1 MAAGRLPVLFEDVA
15 IAATRIRGGVTR
27 TALTHSHWLSQLCGC
42 EVFLKH
48 EQTMF
53 TGSFKERGARNAL
66 LSLSEEERA
75 RGVVAASAGNHALA
89 LSWHGKQLGVP
100 VSVLMPTVA
109 PMAKRSKC
117 ATFGAHIVVH
127 GDTIGD
133 AKLQRRRRS
142 ATRVRQRLRRRAHH
156 RGRGHAGPR
165 AHRAAAR
172 GDHFDYVMVP
182 CGGAGSRRRVAAI
195 KALRAAR
202 VVGVEPR
209 NCASFSHA
217 LAVGHPDPVETT
229 STLADG
235 LAVPTVGA
243 NAFEVA
249 RAHADDVCIVDEA
262 DVALAVLRLL
272 ENEKVT
278 IEGGGAT
285 GLAAILPGGPYH
297 DQVRGAKV
305 AVPLCGGNIDVTTL
319 GRVIDRGMAADGRL
333 VRFVAE
339 IKFILECTGADHS
352 RAVREAM
359 IDAGVT
365 ILVWGR
371 EVYAATPTR
380 PSSPRR
386 RRAGP
391 RSPRPSSET
400 GRCAKPSAKP
410 TDKPTTTTTT
420 PAPSAKPS
428 AKRTDK
434 PTTTTTTPAPPPA
447 KASAKTRA
455 DCLAGSEGSCAK
467 CCEGIAGKCQELT
480 VSGSWA
486 KRNEI
491 PLTGNDDCVLLKGSY
506 NKIFAT
512 SPRLKRPRLFFAS
525 ARRGEEA
532 ATTIVVVEGDY
543 DYLNVSVSRVHPG
556 SPSVAA
562 SSARAQPDAR
572 VDASRTRGG
581 DDKDKLTVVEGKYNL
596 FKGDAGDDT
605 LNVVEGDG
613 NILKGGAGTDTFDL
627 PDETTKESKTD
638 GKGNSVN
645 QGSTP
650 LIVGLCVGAAVLVL
664 VLAVVVRKLR
674 GRASE
679 GTSAPKLDAEVQLEA
694 ARRAAP

>member
-133 AKLQRRRRS
+133 AKL
-142 ATRVRQRLRRRAHH
+142 
-156 RGRGHAGPR
+156 HAETTAPFCDMTYVNGYDDVPII
-165 AHRAAAR
+165 AGAGTLGLELIEQLPE
-172 GDHFDYVMVP
+172 GDHFDYVLVP
-182 CGGAGSRRRVAAI
+182 CGGAGLLAGVSLAI
-195 KALRAAR
+195 KTLRPQTR

-278 IEGGGAT
+278 VEGGGAT

-339 IKFILECTGADHS
+339 VSDRSGGIAQCTEILSRHGASVKDVFHERAWLQSAVDRVQIKFILECTGADHS

-371 EVYAATPTR
+371 EVYTR
-380 PSSPRR
+380 GDPNTTQLL
-386 RRAGP
+386 
-391 RSPRPSSET
+391 E
-400 GRCAKPSAKP
+400 
-410 TDKPTTTTTT
+410 TTTGGPAE
-420 PAPSAKPS
+420 PAPF
-428 AKRTDK
+428 
-434 PTTTTTTPAPPPA
+434 
-447 KASAKTRA
+447 
-455 DCLAGSEGSCAK
+455 E
-467 CCEGIAGKCQELT
+467 
-480 VSGSWA
+480 
-486 KRNEI
+486 
-491 PLTGNDDCVLLKGSY
+491 
-506 NKIFAT
+506 
-512 SPRLKRPRLFFAS
+512 
-525 ARRGEEA
+525 
-532 ATTIVVVEGDY
+532 
-543 DYLNVSVSRVHPG
+543 
-556 SPSVAA
+556 
-562 SSARAQPDAR
+562 
-572 VDASRTRGG
+572 
-581 DDKDKLTVVEGKYNL
+581 
-596 FKGDAGDDT
+596 
-605 LNVVEGDG
+605 
-613 NILKGGAGTDTFDL
+613 
-627 PDETTKESKTD
+627 
-638 GKGNSVN
+638 
-645 QGSTP
+645 
-650 LIVGLCVGAAVLVL
+650 
-664 VLAVVVRKLR
+664 
-674 GRASE
+674 
-679 GTSAPKLDAEVQLEA
+679 
-694 ARRAAP
+694 